1 MLTYFYKG
9 TFTSFKNLNTMG
21 WLQNAYSVT
30 RKKSQ
35 GCFPSAL
42 TLSFINVKY
51 I

>member
-9 TFTSFKNLNTMG
+9 PFTSFRNLNTMG
-21 WLQNAYSVT
+21 WLENAYSVT
-30 RKKSQ
+30 RKKSK
-35 GCFPSAL
+35 GFFPSAL